1 MKKALD
7 AAVPVIKNWPKGV
20 LNSSE
25 FLRIT
30 SIVLKKDI
38 MISIFLG
45 NSSFS
50 PVKIFFNCQLYPVCL
65 LTFAYSN
72 GHSIKALNA
81 PADKPATT
89 VRYSRPPKPRT

>member
-7 AAVPVIKNWPKGV
+7 AAVPVIRNWPRGV
-20 LNSSE
+20 LNISE

-30 SIVLKKDI
+30 SIVLKNDI
-38 MISIFLG
+38 MISMFLG
-45 NSSFS
+45 NSSFK
-50 PVKIFFNCQLYPVCL
+50 PVKILLSRQFYPVCL

-89 VRYSRPPKPRT
+89 VRYSRPPKP